1 MLPYYRKMA
10 SSHIKLVIVGDHAVG
25 KSSLLK
31 VGYFGKLPEYPNS
44 NFGYGN
50 DAINMEVYGKNVSW
64 ITFQLE
70 SSSLNSSPVF
80 ITDWS
85 GIMGHLWTGWL
96 W

>member
-1 MLPYYRKMA
+1 MA

-50 DAINMEVYGKNVSW
+50 DAINMEVYGKNVS
-64 ITFQLE
+64 
-70 SSSLNSSPVF
+70 
-80 ITDWS
+80 
-85 GIMGHLWTGWL
+85 
-96 W
+96 